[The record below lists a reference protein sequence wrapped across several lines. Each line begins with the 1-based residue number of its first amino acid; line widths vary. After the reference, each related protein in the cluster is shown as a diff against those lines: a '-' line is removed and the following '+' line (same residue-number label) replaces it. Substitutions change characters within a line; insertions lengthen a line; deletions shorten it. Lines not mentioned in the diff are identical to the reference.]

1 MEINY
6 MTKKELTDKVNEKLK
21 RVSLKDK
28 KWLYCYFNGLDEWPI
43 VTDEVKS
50 RDSAPSGEEELV

>member
-1 MEINY
+1 